1 MSRMKETTIARREAV
16 KVLSLATV
24 APCFARTH
32 AALQSTLVTRP
43 FAPAVPAQP
52 PATTFPL
59 DTAESLEMIGG
70 KAEVATYRGRK
81 AVRLLPMSDHQASND
96 AMLAIL
102 PPGFKDGTIQADI
115 AGFPRPGTSPD
126 ERGFVGIAFRVQ
138 PHGSRYECFYLRPTN
153 GRADDQVR
161 RNHATQYVSEPDYPW
176 YRLRQESP
184 GVYES
189 YADMEGG
196 AWTRIRIVVAGVKAQ
211 LYVHDADQPALIVN
225 DLKLGDSRGQIALWA
240 HWSTDAH
247 FSNLIMK

>member
-1 MSRMKETTIARREAV
+1 M
-16 KVLSLATV
+16 
-24 APCFARTH
+24 P
-32 AALQSTLVTRP
+32 
-43 FAPAVPAQP
+43 
-52 PATTFPL
+52 
-59 DTAESLEMIGG
+59 
-70 KAEVATYRGRK
+70 
-81 AVRLLPMSDHQASND
+81 DHQVSND

-161 RNHATQYVSEPDYPW
+161 RNHATLYVSEPDYPW
-176 YRLRQESP
+176 YRLRKESP

-196 AWTRIRIVVAGVKAQ
+196 AWTSIRIVVAGVTAQ
-211 LYVHDADQPALIVN
+211 LYVNSAEQPALIVN

-240 HWSTDAH
+240 HWSTDGH
-247 FSNLIMK
+247 FSNLTMQ